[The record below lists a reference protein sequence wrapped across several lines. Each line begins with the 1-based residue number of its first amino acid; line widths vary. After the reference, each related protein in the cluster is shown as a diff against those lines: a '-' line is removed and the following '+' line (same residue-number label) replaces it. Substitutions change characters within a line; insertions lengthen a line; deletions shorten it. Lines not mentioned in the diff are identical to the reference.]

1 MDYTQPLV
9 SSEKLSFMKSLWF
22 KLFLMMMTLVV
33 GAVIISWVAL
43 HIVQGRNVKVELQ
56 HIQEDL
62 EESSYSIAKLI
73 RLYNISYYYK
83 NGQYTKIQERFRW
96 FLQQNRTIAYIFL
109 KDEKGDVI
117 VQVPEQVAESAT
129 SVGPSLSRIN
139 RIPQG
144 RDVRH
149 QSLTVIMDDGAAPR
163 VRDTAVQVGDG
174 GSLHVGIRIRA
185 QVQQMASLF
194 SPMTIVLVL
203 LIIVAAGLI
212 GAVVLR
218 QFIGLQIKAP
228 VRQLI
233 QYIRQI
239 GQGNMSSPLT
249 LKNNTEI
256 GKLGDSLQDMV
267 EQLKGMVQTEAE
279 SNRVQ
284 GQIMNMLSTVSAAAD
299 GNLTVEAEVTAD
311 ALGSLADAFNM
322 MVASLASL
330 VAQVRGSATDMSG
343 ATNDIL
349 ASSAQMIKGAEEQ
362 QNHINNIT
370 SAVDEIAVSMQQ
382 VANNA
387 EAAARASQKATEAA
401 QKGED
406 SVEETIRGMHRIR
419 NTVQVTSKKI
429 KSLGD
434 RSIEIGEIIT
444 TIDDIARQT
453 TILALNAAIEAARA
467 GEHGRGFGVVAEEVR
482 KLAERSGKATQDIA
496 DLIKGIQAET
506 NEAVRTMEEGTR
518 EVEEGT
524 RLADLAGSSLK
535 EIDKSV
541 GQVANLIQEIS
552 LAAKQQ
558 ARGTDGVVRSM
569 ETISDITNLHAG
581 GVRKT
586 TETIEQLATLSD
598 RLTEAIG
605 NFKISESDA
614 RVESPPPRPS
624 LAAAQQ
630 TPQASQPRSKS
641 QQPQPQQA
649 QQQQAAQQQQQQPKP
664 KPKPQQPPQ
673 QAEPKPKPEAPAPKA
688 EKARGEAS
696 LEPHAGA
703 NVAFDEHAQDISSF
717 FNQQKKSDDEEEEL
731 IELEDFGL

>member
-1 MDYTQPLV
+1 MMNQEQEQGLLAPERFHFV
-9 SSEKLSFMKSLWF
+9 KSLWF
-22 KLFLMMMTLVV
+22 ILLMITISLVLV
-33 GAVIISWVAL
+33 AVLASWGYLQTSNAQ
-43 HIVQGRNVKVELQ
+43 IFSSELQ
-56 HIQEDL
+56 ERGHI
-62 EESSYSIAKLI
+62 IAKLI
-73 RLYNISYYYK
+73 RSFKLPTHYEQGDYDR
-83 NGQYTKIQERFRW
+83 IQEI
-96 FLQQNRTIAYIFL
+96 LQFTRRLDRSILYLFV
-109 KDEKGDVI
+109 KDLDGNVVAQIPDNI
-117 VQVPEQVAESAT
+117 VTSQTSAGRLEALNPIPSGSGVAHQQVR
-129 SVGPSLSRIN
+129 LSTEN
-139 RIPQG
+139 A
-144 RDVRH
+144 D
-149 QSLTVIMDDGAAPR
+149 TTIMD
-163 VRDTAVQVGDG
+163 TAIALLPMQHAE
-174 GSLHVGIRIRA
+174 LHIGIRIEQRPSFYSSA
-185 QVQQMASLF
+185 GGIAIILLL
-194 SPMTIVLVL
+194 TCGLGA
-203 LIIVAAGLI
+203 LIIRRLI
-212 GAVVLR
+212 SA
-218 QFIGLQIKAP
+218 QISKHID
-228 VRQLI
+228 QLV
-233 QYIRQI
+233 QYIKQI
-239 GQGNMSSPLT
+239 AQGNMNSPLA
-249 LKNNTEI
+249 LSANNEMRA
-256 GKLGDSLQDMV
+256 LGESLQDMV
-267 EQLKGMVQTEAE
+267 EQLKGMVQTEADI
-279 SNRVQ
+279 NRMQ

-330 VAQVRGSATDMSG
+330 VAQVRGAATDMSS
-343 ATNDIL
+343 ATNAIL

-387 EAAARASQKATEAA
+387 EAAARASQQATEAA
-401 QKGED
+401 QKGEN

-434 RSIEIGEIIT
+434 RSIEIGEIVT

-482 KLAERSGKATQDIA
+482 KLAERSSKATQDIG

-541 GQVANLIQEIS
+541 GQVADLIQEIS

-569 ETISDITNLHAG
+569 ETIADITNLHG
-581 GVRKT
+581 EGVRKT

-605 NFKISESDA
+605 NFKIAESDSSSDISK
-614 RVESPPPRPS
+614 RMSLSSPP
-624 LAAAQQ
+624 
-630 TPQASQPRSKS
+630 QA
-641 QQPQPQQA
+641 QPQS
-649 QQQQAAQQQQQQPKP
+649 
-664 KPKPQQPPQ
+664 PPIMPFS
-673 QAEPKPKPEAPAPKA
+673 AHHPPPDLSEFSP
-688 EKARGEAS
+688 
-696 LEPHAGA
+696 
-703 NVAFDEHAQDISSF
+703 DE
-717 FNQQKKSDDEEEEL
+717 DEEDEDEL
-731 IELEDFGL
+731 ITEEDFFKTS